1 MFKRAN
7 LGNTSNST
15 SDELSFFSRNRE
27 NYVGTV
33 EPKEEKKPE
42 FKKKNTR
49 SCEDVVGS
57 PPKRTKRR
65 GTGDDD
71 EDSGDEII
79 STQKRHAN
87 VRERFDFCG
96 WRLAATFAINILWSN
111 VGVSQIQRL
120 GYHALRLGVFTT
132 ADE

>member
-1 MFKRAN
+1 MSLSPSPPPKPVKKKKFMFKRAN
-7 LGNTSNST
+7 LGSTSNST

-42 FKKKNTR
+42 VKNKNTR
-49 SCEDVVGS
+49 SYEDGVGS

-65 GTGDDD
+65 DTTGDDD

-87 VRERFDFCG
+87 VRERFDFSSVGG
-96 WRLAATFAINILWSN
+96 WRRYLL
-111 VGVSQIQRL
+111 
-120 GYHALRLGVFTT
+120 
-132 ADE
+132 